1 MEPCLERTLESIVA
15 DLHQTINEPQY
26 CNWQYSYYPFG
37 TYLPLYNNVTQGV
50 KARFTCG
57 HYTLLAHAKVAKWYH
72 EEFKGRHRMTFKNS
86 GNYFEANSTSEADAV
101 SVQRNYDFVLGW
113 FNHGPVSTIILH
125 PPRLWCLKLADH
137 SLTVERRRLP
147 PNPQRHP
154 RRHPPNPHPRRER
167 PH

>member
-1 MEPCLERTLESIVA
+1 MVCEYSLCKGLCCYRIA
-15 DLHQTINEPQY
+15 NYHQTINEPQY

-72 EEFKGRHRMTFKNS
+72 EEFKGKHRITFKNS

-113 FNHGPVSTIILH
+113 FNNGPVRAMLSSSSST
-125 PPRLWCLKLADH
+125 LA
-137 SLTVERRRLP
+137 
-147 PNPQRHP
+147 PQIS
-154 RRHPPNPHPRRER
+154 
-167 PH
+167 

>member
-1 MEPCLERTLESIVA
+1 MVCKYLNEHCGAFISESSTA
-15 DLHQTINEPQY
+15 DLNQTINEPQY

-72 EEFKGRHRMTFKNS
+72 EEFQGKNRITFKNS

-101 SVQRNYDFVLGW
+101 AVQRNYDFVLGW
-113 FNHGPVSTIILH
+113 FNYGPVCVDLVAPTNMIM
-125 PPRLWCLKLADH
+125 
-137 SLTVERRRLP
+137 
-147 PNPQRHP
+147 
-154 RRHPPNPHPRRER
+154 
-167 PH
+167 

>member
-1 MEPCLERTLESIVA
+1 MA
-15 DLHQTINEPQY
+15 DHHQTINEPQY

-37 TYLPLYNNVTQGV
+37 TYLPLYNNVTQGL

-72 EEFKGRHRMTFKNS
+72 EEFKGKNRITFKNS

-113 FNHGPVSTIILH
+113 FNNGPVSTMS
-125 PPRLWCLKLADH
+125 PSPK
-137 SLTVERRRLP
+137 
-147 PNPQRHP
+147 
-154 RRHPPNPHPRRER
+154 
-167 PH
+167 